1 MNFLRRFSL
10 NAVAIGLALAAGANA
25 HAAPIRVA
33 VLQDSYYG
41 TGTDAAGRVVAQLND
56 STTYNI
62 VATHV
67 TSGSLLDSA
76 AELANY
82 DVVMIGDDGFGRSLD
97 DWNVAGA
104 AIKNFVLGGGGL
116 IAASWILNWSSIN
129 ADIASLMPVSA
140 SGTLAYNQ
148 SVSITEAGHA
158 VTAGVSNFA
167 SPLYTQLGVLRSGAT
182 SLGGATGGA
191 SGSSVALW
199 EQGNGRSVYLAP
211 SYMLSSNG
219 YATNLSSLTTGAADR
234 LLEQAVA
241 WAADGSPAAVPEPGS
256 LALAGLALAAAA
268 GLRRRRG

>member
-1 MNFLRRFSL
+1 MKYQRLVSFRTAALT
-10 NAVAIGLALAAGANA
+10 LALAAGATA
-25 HAAPIRVA
+25 QAAPIRVA

-56 STTYNI
+56 STTYDI

-67 TSGSLLDSA
+67 TSGALLDSA

-104 AIKNFVLGGGGL
+104 AIKNFVLSGGGL
-116 IAASWILNWSSIN
+116 IAANWVINWGTIN

-140 SGTLAYNQ
+140 SGTLGYNR

-158 VTAGVSNFA
+158 VTAGVSDFA
-167 SPLYTQLGVLRSGAT
+167 SPLYTQLGMLRSGAT
-182 SLGGATGGA
+182 SLGGVTGSG

-199 EQGNGRSVYLAP
+199 EQGDGRSVYLAP
-211 SYMLSSNG
+211 SYMLSSSG
-219 YATNLSSLTTGAADR
+219 YSTNLSSLTTGAADR
-234 LLEQAVA
+234 LLEQSVA
-241 WAADGSPAAVPEPGS
+241 WAAQGTASVPEPGS
-256 LALAGLALAAAA
+256 LALAGLALAAVG
-268 GLRRRRG
+268 GLRRRRA